1 MTNYFQLEAKTVIA
15 SMTFS
20 KKKKNNKLNS
30 NEKRERERERE
41 KNVKNCSTILK

>member
-1 MTNYFQLEAKTVIA
+1 MTNYFQLEAKTVNA

-30 NEKRERERERE
+30 NEKRERERE
-41 KNVKNCSTILK
+41 KIVKNCSTILK